1 MDTEDLELET
11 KCENLM
17 NIVVESRKRFGK
29 ACIDYDQKMLL
40 MENKLLNL
48 QVETVSN
55 YRFKPKNAVPNI
67 DENSSKDLDDLCVE
81 ITEKQRR
88 MEEVMRKLKNTHEVI
103 MQLDAD
109 VIGRKLRAP
118 LTADTM
124 LAQAKAKKVQT

>member
-1 MDTEDLELET
+1 
-11 KCENLM
+11 M

-29 ACIDYDQKMLL
+29 ACIEYDQKILL

-55 YRFKPKNAVPNI
+55 YRFKHKNTIPNI
-67 DENSSKDLDDLCVE
+67 DEDDCKDLDALFVE

-88 MEEVMRKLKNTHEVI
+88 MEDVMKKLKNTREVI

-118 LTADTM
+118 LTADAM
-124 LAQAKAKKVQT
+124 LAQAKSKKLCVE